1 MILTAVILNG
11 HCDTWCICSSSLSH
25 KWLERV
31 DTPPSAVV
39 FLRLALTNS
48 ARRQRTYPEYFA
60 VLIVAVLSGVVL
72 PGNSEL
78 VLAHVAQACVLAR
91 LHLSYEPAG
100 KLRLGR
106 AGREKHGGSHK
117 DFGATFEEHK
127 QDSRREGTREESGR
141 VQRRQTTIKPASFF
155 DFLVCP

>member
-1 MILTAVILNG
+1 M
-11 HCDTWCICSSSLSH
+11 
-25 KWLERV
+25 
-31 DTPPSAVV
+31 V

-60 VLIVAVLSGVVL
+60 VLVVAVLSGVVL

-106 AGREKHGGSHK
+106 AGREKHGRSHK

-127 QDSRREGTREESGR
+127 QGSRDGR
-141 VQRRQTTIKPASFF
+141 HQRGERQSTATTNNNKTSII
-155 DFLVCP
+155 L